1 MSHGPET
8 WPEISLVSTCWIVG
22 QTCEVLDSCLHLG
35 RGSRVGGH
43 GQQCETVQNK
53 DFLSLGVPVNH
64 IFFFFW
70 IFHHNPSILGYTPW
84 RLESKWPQTRSGGIV
99 LDVKPGTVD
108 ISEGRVQLGAPAI
121 AASSVQNQHDPTKFS
136 GLHSMF
142 KDF

>member
-1 MSHGPET
+1 MKKHEQ
-8 WPEISLVSTCWIVG
+8 I
-22 QTCEVLDSCLHLG
+22 Q
-35 RGSRVGGH
+35 R
-43 GQQCETVQNK
+43 
-53 DFLSLGVPVNH
+53 FLSIVSIDVA
-64 IFFFFW
+64 
-70 IFHHNPSILGYTPW
+70 ILGYTPW